1 MMGKSQWRLT
11 FDSNLIADSPL
22 ETVMRFLERNSTS
35 KRSLVEKALV
45 NFYLPEAVIHSSQP
59 LTSQQSWELRLA
71 ISELEARLKLYREF
85 FSDTTTTLN
94 KLNTTL
100 PRLENAA
107 RAVASVVDNIHEL
120 EPDDDELANEL
131 PDDDDF
137 ADGGI

>member
-1 MMGKSQWRLT
+1 MGKSQWRLT